1 MATWLN
7 DCGEAGFTF
16 YPYVKLSIANCK
28 LRIANCK
35 LLNCLRSQLR
45 TSDEQLSMKLP
56 SPLRAGDK
64 VAIVSTARKISMA
77 EIKSCID
84 VLTSWELE
92 VVTGSTIGV
101 EDHQFAG
108 DDDFRAADLQRMLDD
123 ESVKAIIFARG
134 GYGTLRIIDAIDWRK
149 FLKQPK
155 WLCGFSDITVIHSHL
170 LSVYDLP
177 SVHSLMGINF
187 QAATAESLIS
197 LQTVLT
203 GRRLE
208 YAIPHH
214 TLNRQGKSTGILCGG
229 NLSLLYALNG
239 SVSETDTSG
248 KILFIEDI
256 DEQLY
261 HIDRMIIS
269 LKRAGKLEPLAGLI
283 VGHFSD
289 MKNKDE
295 KNPFG
300 KSAYEIIA
308 EAVAEYDYPVCFGF
322 PAGHEADNRT
332 LLMGPLCEMEAGEE
346 VTIRMKKEK

>member
-1 MATWLN
+1 
-7 DCGEAGFTF
+7 
-16 YPYVKLSIANCK
+16 
-28 LRIANCK
+28 
-35 LLNCLRSQLR
+35 
-45 TSDEQLSMKLP
+45 MKLP
-56 SPLRAGDK
+56 SLLRAGNK

-77 EIKSCID
+77 EVQSCID
-84 VLTSWELE
+84 VLNSWELE
-92 VVTGSTIGV
+92 VVTGNTIGA

-170 LSVYDLP
+170 LAVYELR
-177 SVHSLMGINF
+177 SVHSVMGINF
-187 QAATAESLIS
+187 SSATEESLTS
-197 LQTVLT
+197 LQSILF
-203 GRRLE
+203 GRPLH
-208 YAIPHH
+208 YSISPNP
-214 TLNRQGKSTGILCGG
+214 LNRAGKCNGILCGG

-239 SVSETDTSG
+239 SSSDIDTTG

-308 EAVAEYDYPVCFGF
+308 DAVAEYDYPVCFGF

-332 LLMGPLCEMEAGEE
+332 LVMGSLWEMEAGEE
-346 VTIRMKKEK
+346 VSIRMKKEK